1 MRDYNF
7 IFSNQFVYR
16 LTRHLAFWVIFIFHY
31 SAQNSLIGGPNEAM
45 HFRSIPSLIKYDMF
59 FFPAFILSA
68 YFFMYIIIP
77 VFLFQRKI
85 AAFTLS
91 FSILLLINIIAAY
104 FTSIQYVHISMNIPY
119 EKITFDL
126 NKYNTIVNGFWIPL
140 IVMGLSGGIRLTKKW
155 ILQEKANDLLI
166 KQKISRELKL
176 LKTQIHPR
184 FLFNSLISLEDKLK
198 KKQIDSPGFILKLAD
213 ILSYILYESDGDYV
227 LLAKEIEVIREY
239 MDLQKDNFPNTLYT
253 SLDIDIPIYTL
264 YIAPLILL
272 PFLETSFE
280 YLTVKDDS
288 NKNITLNIKTDEEI
302 LFFALTCFEENPL
315 EISFSQKPSWSDIT
329 KRIENLYPDSH
340 QLILKSSTNGIQI
353 ELQLKLARSL
363 NQQQDISLQ
372 PKISYEFS

>member
-1 MRDYNF
+1 MKEYKF
-7 IFSNQFVYR
+7 IFSNQLMYR
-16 LTRHLAFWVIFIFHY
+16 LTRHFAFWVVFIFHY
-31 SAQNSLIGGPNEAM
+31 STQNSLIGGPNEAM
-45 HFRSIPSLIKYDMF
+45 HFRSIPSLIQYDMF
-59 FFPAFILSA
+59 FVPTFFLSA
-68 YFFMYIIIP
+68 YFFMYMIIP

-85 AAFTLS
+85 AAFILS
-91 FSILLLINIIAAY
+91 FSALLLINIIAAY

-155 ILQEKANDLLI
+155 ILQQKANDLLI

-184 FLFNSLISLEDKLK
+184 FLFNSLISLENKLK

-239 MDLQKDNFPNTLYT
+239 MDLQKDNFPDTLYT
-253 SLDIDIPIYTL
+253 SLDIDIPAYDL

-288 NKNITLNIKTDEEI
+288 HKNITVNIKTDEEL
-302 LFFALTCFEENPL
+302 LFFALTCFEESPSENSL
-315 EISFSQKPSWSDIT
+315 SQKLSWSDIT
-329 KRIENLYPDSH
+329 KRIENLYPDNH

-363 NQQQDISLQ
+363 NQQHPISLP

>member
-1 MRDYNF
+1 M
-7 IFSNQFVYR
+7 
-16 LTRHLAFWVIFIFHY
+16 
-31 SAQNSLIGGPNEAM
+31 
-45 HFRSIPSLIKYDMF
+45 
-59 FFPAFILSA
+59 
-68 YFFMYIIIP
+68 IIP

-85 AAFTLS
+85 AAFILS
-91 FSILLLINIIAAY
+91 FSALLLINIIAAY

-119 EKITFDL
+119 EKINFDL

-155 ILQEKANDLLI
+155 ILQQKANDLLI

-213 ILSYILYESDGDYV
+213 ILSYILYESDGDHV
-227 LLAKEIEVIREY
+227 LLAKEIEVIGEY
-239 MDLQKDNFPNTLYT
+239 MDLQKDNFPDTLYT
-253 SLDIDIPIYTL
+253 SLDVDIPTYNL

-288 NKNITLNIKTDEEI
+288 HKKITVDIKTDEET
-302 LFFALTCFEENPL
+302 LFFALTCFEESPSEN
-315 EISFSQKPSWSDIT
+315 SFSQKSGWSDIT
-329 KRIENLYPDSH
+329 KRIENLYPDDH
-340 QLILKSSTNGIQI
+340 QLILKSNTNGIQI
-353 ELQLKLARSL
+353 ELQLKLVRSL
-363 NQQQDISLQ
+363 TQQHPISL
-372 PKISYEFS
+372 PSKISYEFS